1 MEVLTMEVPPNHHPF
16 DVCIFHEINH
26 PAIGVQ
32 LWPFMKVIT
41 AYFYEIIPSMNEA
54 FLVLITGIT

>member
-1 MEVLTMEVPPNHHPF
+1 MEVPPNHHPF

-41 AYFYEIIPSMNEA
+41 AYFYEIIPSMNGA